1 MIQKARSIKI
11 QNVSATR
18 RSEIWYGDGSVV
30 LQARGTQ
37 FRVYW
42 GILAQQSSFF
52 RDMQSLPQPSD
63 QPSVDGCPV
72 IELHDD
78 VADVEYLLKALFV
91 PTFLAQAALPLP
103 AIGALVRLGRK
114 YDFCDLLDSA
124 VARLTFE
131 NPTTIEKLDALVIN
145 GKPYPHIPTRIVRY
159 MGWMM
164 DVITLAREN
173 NILSVLPCAYY
184 RAVVH
189 YTPLFD
195 GVPRGDG
202 TMAILAPEDQR
213 QCMLARDRLMKAR
226 FQPGYSYGWL
236 RKWEYDI
243 SECADPASCAEAR
256 SARLHFYIDCVP
268 LWMLN
273 RNPLDQRVWCSTCY
287 HHVTES
293 TLTGRK
299 KLWEDLPKFF
309 DLPPWNELKNDL

>member
-1 MIQKARSIKI
+1 MIQRARSIKI
-11 QNVSATR
+11 QNVSATS

-42 GILAQQSSFF
+42 GVLAQQSSFF
-52 RDMQSLPQPSD
+52 RDMQSLPQPPD

-91 PTFLAQAALPLP
+91 SIYRTFLAQAALPLP
-103 AIGALVRLGRK
+103 AIGALVRMGRK
-114 YDFCDLLDSA
+114 YDFRDLLDSA

-145 GKPYPHIPTRIVRY
+145 GKPFPHIPTRIVRY
-159 MGWMM
+159 RGWMM

-184 RAVVH
+184 RAVLH

-243 SECADPASCAEAR
+243 SECADPASLRGGAKRAAALLHGLRPALDAE
-256 SARLHFYIDCVP
+256 
-268 LWMLN
+268 
-273 RNPLDQRVWCSTCY
+273 
-287 HHVTES
+287 
-293 TLTGRK
+293 
-299 KLWEDLPKFF
+299 PKSSGPEGLVFHL
-309 DLPPWNELKNDL
+309 LPPRH